1 MTRRLKLLICS
12 PAGISKRHGVGMVL
26 HYQVSELLRRG
37 HEVTFATGRDH
48 AEMIAGADYPGLA
61 IKAFNLIDR
70 HKPVGRWVGNPTPYL
85 DFVADYD
92 GDAIISHMNGG
103 WTSDL
108 LALAE
113 RRTAAKRVAVGHG
126 YHRLPFRPV
135 NAGYT
140 FGVCV
145 WFWRFWRA
153 LTLARTLKPFD
164 HLVFLAEGP
173 LKNKGFYDL
182 WVARQ
187 QGLPYSVIP
196 NGVEAPAAV
205 ADKAALCR
213 ALGFGDRPYLLY
225 VSNYVEGKNQTEAL
239 ECFLA
244 ADTGGY
250 DLVFIGSAATV
261 WKTRLERQLHRKR
274 PSLGNRRVFILDT
287 VPRDLTWAAFHH
299 ATLFLMMSEREAQ
312 PMVILEAM
320 AAGLPFVSHDVGC
333 VRTMNGG
340 VIADGRR
347 NVVAA
352 INQIL
357 GDAAFRARLAEEGR
371 AQARD
376 RYTWSGVVDAYEQML
391 YRLIDPGKAAAPR
404 RL

>member
-1 MTRRLKLLICS
+1 
-12 PAGISKRHGVGMVL
+12 
-26 HYQVSELLRRG
+26 
-37 HEVTFATGRDH
+37 
-48 AEMIAGADYPGLA
+48 
-61 IKAFNLIDR
+61 
-70 HKPVGRWVGNPTPYL
+70 
-85 DFVADYD
+85 
-92 GDAIISHMNGG
+92 
-103 WTSDL
+103 
-108 LALAE
+108 
-113 RRTAAKRVAVGHG
+113 
-126 YHRLPFRPV
+126 
-135 NAGYT
+135 
-140 FGVCV
+140 
-145 WFWRFWRA
+145 
-153 LTLARTLKPFD
+153 
-164 HLVFLAEGP
+164 
-173 LKNKGFYDL
+173 
-182 WVARQ
+182 
-187 QGLPYSVIP
+187 
-196 NGVEAPAAV
+196 V